1 MSWINIKNLAYLI
14 ILSTHFIILS
24 QSYLTSP
31 GSKGVVLAS
40 MITGLLIIPI
50 VANVAFDN
58 MKTLAVNSS
67 LILVFLLIME
77 GLFAFRIIQHPVI
90 STWTVTSSKNI
101 DAVDFLGTA
110 PFLKF
115 KPNFNVRS
123 QGSRGDDFTYEWQT
137 DALGFK
143 NPAHTEILT
152 LHFDFIALGDSFT
165 EGMGVAIDN
174 TWTSKVNQK
183 STLTIYNAGV
193 QGYSASQM
201 KATYENLMEKIS
213 HEGIIIGALPQIF
226 GREQTFSKYETATLG
241 TGGIRSIAESEY
253 SRNSF
258 LTGLVRAI
266 YTFVKSKIVTLSDG
280 NIASNKYSS
289 EIPISY
295 STRAALRQN
304 ANWKKYVE
312 NLIDLSNLALHKDK
326 KVILIQYP
334 YRYEIY
340 FNTQQLGLKEL
351 EEINYYVELDL
362 LREALPKNV
371 EILDMFPYIKEDWIA
386 NKSKIYFNHDG
397 HMNERGQDLISDFV
411 ITKVGKY

>member
-1 MSWINIKNLAYLI
+1 MIWINIKNIAYLI

-24 QSYLTSP
+24 LNFLTSP
-31 GSKGVVLAS
+31 GSKAVVLAS

-50 VANVAFDN
+50 VANVIFN
-58 MKTLAVNSS
+58 SMKTLAVNSS

-101 DAVDFLGTA
+101 DAVDFLDTA

-123 QGSRGDDFTYEWQT
+123 QGIRGDDFTYEWQT

-143 NPAHTEILT
+143 NPAHTKIST
-152 LHFDFIALGDSFT
+152 LHFDYIALGNSFT

-183 STLTIYNAGV
+183 SILTIYNAGV

-213 HEGIIIGALPQIF
+213 HKGIIIGALPEIF
-226 GREQTFSKYETATLG
+226 GREQKISKYETATLE
-241 TGGIRSIAESEY
+241 TGGIRSIVEGEY

-258 LTGLVRAI
+258 LTGLVIAI
-266 YTFVKSKIVTLSDG
+266 YTFVKSKIVTLFDS
-280 NIASNKYSS
+280 NIASNKYRS

-295 STRAALRQN
+295 STRATLREN
-304 ANWKKYVE
+304 TNWKKYVE
-312 NLIDLSNLALHKDK
+312 NLTDLSNLALNRNK

-334 YRYEIY
+334 NRHEII
-340 FNTQQLGLKEL
+340 FNTKELGLKEL
-351 EEINYYVELDL
+351 KDINYYVELDL
-362 LREALPKNV
+362 LRETLPKNV
-371 EILDMFPYIKEDWIA
+371 EILDMLPYIKEDWIA
-386 NKSKIYFNHDG
+386 NKSQIYFNQDG